1 MLPEE
6 LRVSHLAKEFY
17 PLGMKQTPTR
27 KTDAWGT
34 LVS

>member
-6 LRVSHLAKEFY
+6 LRVSHPAKEFY